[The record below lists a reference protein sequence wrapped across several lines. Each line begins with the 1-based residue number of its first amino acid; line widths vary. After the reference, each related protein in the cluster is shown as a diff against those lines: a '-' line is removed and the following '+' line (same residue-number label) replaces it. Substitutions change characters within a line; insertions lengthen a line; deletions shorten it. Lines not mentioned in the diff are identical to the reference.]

1 MPDLHKNRPGV
12 TGLSLQAVVFC
23 LVAAAFS
30 TIYILQPVLPVLQ
43 GEFGVS
49 ETRASFTISF
59 VILGIALSTLPFG
72 KLVDRY
78 PIKPIILTGGLAI
91 TVCCLFCSITRSLP
105 LLVAARFIQGLFI
118 PSLTTCLA
126 AYLARSLPQERL
138 NVVMGSYVSATVA
151 GGLGGRLLGGWIH
164 QALHWRYAFGIA
176 SCLLLFA
183 TITAVYLLPR
193 EDYSGEIETEAT
205 GFIALLSRSDLMRIY
220 IAVFGAFFVFSSIFN
235 YLPFY
240 LSGSSFD
247 ASTTIITMMY
257 LAYISGIIVGPL
269 AGNLCNRIG
278 NGKTMLLGVLVF
290 GISIGITLI
299 QSLAMVMVSLL
310 GVCAGFFTIH
320 AAAAGSLNRKLTASR
335 GRANSLYVLFYY
347 LGGSI
352 GITISGYAYMVARW
366 YGTAALGV
374 LILAIPL
381 WAGITEMRKESLLR
395 L

>member
-1 MPDLHKNRPGV
+1 MSDLPYKRPGV
-12 TGLSLQAVVFC
+12 IGLSLQAVVFC

-43 GEFGVS
+43 GEFGIT

-78 PIKPIILTGGLAI
+78 PIKPIILTGGLVV
-91 TVCCLFCSITRSLP
+91 TVSCLFCSITRSLP
-105 LLVAARFIQGLFI
+105 LLIAARFIQGLFI

-138 NVVMGSYVSATVA
+138 NVVMGSYVSATVT

-164 QALHWRYAFGIA
+164 QALHWRYAFGVA
-176 SCLLLFA
+176 SFLLLST
-183 TITAVYLLPR
+183 TIAALYLLPR
-193 EDYSGEIETEAT
+193 EDGSGEIETEAT
-205 GFIALLSRSDLMRIY
+205 GFIALLARSDLMRIY
-220 IAVFGAFFVFSSIFN
+220 IAVFGAFFVFSSICN

-240 LSGSSFD
+240 LSEPSFD

-257 LAYISGIIVGPL
+257 LTYISGIIVGPL

-290 GISIGITLI
+290 SISIGITLI
-299 QSLAMVMVSLL
+299 QSLVVVVISLL

-320 AAAAGSLNRKLTASR
+320 AAAAGSLNRKLTAGR

-347 LGGSI
+347 LGGST
-352 GITISGYAYMVARW
+352 GITISGYAYTFARW
-366 YGTAALGV
+366 YGITALGI
-374 LILAIPL
+374 LFLAIPL
-381 WAGITEMRKESLLR
+381 WAGITEMRKENLPR
-395 L
+395 P